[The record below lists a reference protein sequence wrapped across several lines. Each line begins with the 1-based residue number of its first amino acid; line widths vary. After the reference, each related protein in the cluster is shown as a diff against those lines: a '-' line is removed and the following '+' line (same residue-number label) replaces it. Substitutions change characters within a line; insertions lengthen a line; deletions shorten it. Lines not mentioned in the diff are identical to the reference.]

1 MESGKLSDQGKS
13 RHFGVAFA
21 FGAIVVL
28 LLLAA
33 AILLSRW
40 GRSHEPVGAERLPFG
55 SAEQAYAEH
64 IHFGDL
70 QMSRATNLLNDQFT
84 YVSGIVSNDGRS
96 VLRRLEVT
104 VEFRD
109 PFNQVILRESR
120 PVIGPTERPLDGGER
135 RSFQISFEYVPTEWN
150 QQYPS
155 IRVTGLALE

>member
-1 MESGKLSDQGKS
+1 MEPGSVSDQEKG
-13 RHFGVAFA
+13 RTFAVAFA

-33 AILLSRW
+33 VILLSRM
-40 GRSHEPVGAERLPFG
+40 GRSRGPVGAESLPFG
-55 SAEQAYAEH
+55 TAEQAYAEH
-64 IHFGDL
+64 IHFGNL

-84 YVSGIVSNDGRS
+84 YVSGIVTNDGRS
-96 VLRRLEVT
+96 VLHGLEVT

-109 PFNQVILRESR
+109 PFNQVVLRESR
-120 PVIGPTERPLDGGER
+120 PLIGPTERPLGGGER
-135 RSFQISFEYVPTEWN
+135 RGFQISFEYIPTEWN